1 MTPDYLIEYQIKLAP
16 SGLWEFSVSYGGTLL
31 HWGDRETQA
40 DAENQT
46 WLAMQEIVNQ
56 FSAAMKRLE
65 QECGG

>member
-31 HWGDRETQA
+31 HWGARETQD

>member
-1 MTPDYLIEYQIKLAP
+1 MTPDYLIEYRIELAP
-16 SGLWEFSVSYGGTLL
+16 SKLWEFSVSYGGTLL
-31 HWGDRETQA
+31 YCGARETQE

-56 FSAAMKRLE
+56 FSAAMIRLE